1 MAGKPARTDEQK
13 ERRRQREAE
22 RRVPRLTRGEVA
34 VGKYAVNRDVF
45 WATVRHELLTNEQT
59 RELCGALT
67 SGTIGTPVTRV
78 TLLRWREGIPK
89 RPKFP
94 PPVMVMNEGTPRMVE
109 LWSRSDVEHWLTDA
123 DRKESP

>member
-1 MAGKPARTDEQK
+1 M
-13 ERRRQREAE
+13 
-22 RRVPRLTRGEVA
+22 
-34 VGKYAVNRDVF
+34 
-45 WATVRHELLTNEQT
+45 
-59 RELCGALT
+59 
-67 SGTIGTPVTRV
+67 